1 MRTTVELPA
10 DLMRAA
16 KSHAATRGESLKEL
30 FTRAVAD
37 EIGGSATRNSS
48 RRVTLP
54 LVTGP
59 GSSKVIVTNDD
70 IAELFNAEDSEKYGN
85 R

>member
-16 KSHAATRGESLKEL
+16 KSRAAHRGESLKAFFARSVASEL
-30 FTRAVAD
+30 SSSVARSL
-37 EIGGSATRNSS
+37 GQ
-48 RRVTLP
+48 RVQLP
-54 LVTGP
+54 LIDGKDSPKATF
-59 GSSKVIVTNDD
+59 TNDD
-70 IAELFNAEDSEKYGN
+70 IEELFAAEDSEKYGN